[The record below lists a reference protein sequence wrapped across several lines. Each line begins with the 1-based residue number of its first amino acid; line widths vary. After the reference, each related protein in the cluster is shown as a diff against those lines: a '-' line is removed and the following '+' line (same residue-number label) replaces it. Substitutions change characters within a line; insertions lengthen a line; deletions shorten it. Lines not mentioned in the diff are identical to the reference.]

1 MDRIGCHFEVLQT
14 WKEIEP
20 LLDEIYD
27 IEASGWKGERGT
39 AIKQVPEMRCFYTQL
54 AETAASAGTMRLFV
68 LRKQDGIIA
77 FEFNLLTGSVLYL
90 LKKGFLEG
98 ERKHSPGQVL
108 LLQVVRWAFN
118 DPDISFYDMLGN
130 SRMRDPSKERFITED
145 YPLYRLRIFNRS
157 TRGVIAWGMY
167 PDASAGLGRSGY
179 AARTPGRHQGSL
191 VMLRQPAPQIGGQI
205 VEPGS

>member
-167 PDASAGLGRSGY
+167 RTRQQALVVQDTLQERRAGIK
-179 AARTPGRHQGSL
+179 AA
-191 VMLRQPAPQIGGQI
+191 
-205 VEPGS
+205 